1 MANYKIGFYR
11 IYLVFCLMWFFVFL
25 GLGINFDEEIVPKDD
40 NFSNFIFNS
49 LLLTIY
55 YLSIFP
61 SIFMSL
67 NNFKDIKKIFKIIVN
82 YFTFLF
88 LILTIYLQI
97 NHNILDSVHFTFE
110 GKLFVFG
117 VLYSIPLISYFLKKI
132 FNYIYDGFK
141 DG

>member
-1 MANYKIGFYR
+1 MGNYKIGFYR

-25 GLGINFDEEIVPKDD
+25 GLGMNFAEEIVPKDD

-67 NNFKDIKKIFKIIVN
+67 NNFKDIKTIFKIIVN